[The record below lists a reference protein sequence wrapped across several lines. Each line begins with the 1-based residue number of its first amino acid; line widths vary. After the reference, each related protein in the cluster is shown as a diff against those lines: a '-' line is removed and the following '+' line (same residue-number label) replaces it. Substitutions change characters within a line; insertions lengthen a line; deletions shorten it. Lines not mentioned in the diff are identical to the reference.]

1 MIGCLDCDK
10 LAFYTPRLNYA
21 FVGMPP
27 GSSSFYGYFGVSG
40 FMSIQLD
47 QPRSYTSGTIGACIV
62 IIAIIP
68 YPILDM
74 PWSGAG

>member
-1 MIGCLDCDK
+1 
-10 LAFYTPRLNYA
+10 
-21 FVGMPP
+21 MPP
-27 GSSSFYGYFGVSG
+27 GSSSFYDYFGVSG

-68 YPILDM
+68 YPILDL